1 MDAVIRRAVPEDAA
15 ALHELAAETFPLAC
29 PPEST
34 TLDQS
39 AFIDAHLSEASFLGY
54 LVDADRVVLVDEIE
68 GKLVGYTMLV
78 LGEPTDTDVH
88 VALGDDRTR
97 PVAELSKCYA
107 LPSSHGSGV
116 AARLLE
122 RTIDEAR
129 ASGIR
134 HVWLGVN
141 QQNVRAQR
149 FYAKHGFTAVGEKRF
164 RVGERLEHDFV
175 LARPV

>member
-1 MDAVIRRAVPEDAA
+1 MGAVIRRATPDDAA
-15 ALHELAAETFPLAC
+15 ALHEIAAETFPLAC

-34 TLDQS
+34 EDDQR
-39 AFIDAHLSEASFLGY
+39 AFIDAHLSEASFLSY
-54 LVDADRVVLVDEIE
+54 LADADRAVLVDEVE
-68 GKLVGYTMLV
+68 GRLVGYTMLV
-78 LGEPTDTDVH
+78 FGEPADADVRS
-88 VALGDDRTR
+88 ALGDDRAR

-129 ASGIR
+129 DRSVK

-141 QQNVRAQR
+141 QQNIRAQR
-149 FYAKHGFTAVGEKRF
+149 FYAKHGFDAVGEKRF
-164 RVGERLEHDFV
+164 RVGERLAV
-175 LARPV
+175 